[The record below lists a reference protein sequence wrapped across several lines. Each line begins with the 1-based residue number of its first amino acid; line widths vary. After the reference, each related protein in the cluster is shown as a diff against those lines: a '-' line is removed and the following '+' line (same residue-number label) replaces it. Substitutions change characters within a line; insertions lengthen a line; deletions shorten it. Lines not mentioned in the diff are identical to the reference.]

1 MNAALT
7 AEISRLTPAEKLQL
21 VEELWDTLAANPDQL
36 PIPAW
41 HTKLLNE
48 AQAAYEAN
56 PDAGSPWSEVQV
68 RLRQRP

>member
-7 AEISRLTPAEKLQL
+7 TEISRLTPAEKLQL

-41 HTKLLNE
+41 HAKLLGE
-48 AQAAYEAN
+48 DRAAYDTKSSEGAPW
-56 PDAGSPWSEVQV
+56 PDVKA
-68 RLRQRP
+68 RITAKT